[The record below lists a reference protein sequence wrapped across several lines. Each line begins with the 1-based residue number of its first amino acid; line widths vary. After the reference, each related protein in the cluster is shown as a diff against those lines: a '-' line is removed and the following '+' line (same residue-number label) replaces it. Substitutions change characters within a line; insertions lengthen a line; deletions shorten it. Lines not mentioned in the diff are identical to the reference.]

1 MTASVDV
8 AGQLK
13 QIGKDTLF
21 YGLGTVLQGFIS
33 FLLFPIYTRVLTQSD
48 FGAQDLVLTAVTILS
63 YFLILG
69 LDSGTARHYYDGE
82 TPEEKS
88 AVLSTWLLFELAAS
102 IPFTILLL
110 LFARPISALFF
121 NDPSLA
127 PYFRL
132 GVVALPVSMTVRVMT
147 LTLRLTFQAKK
158 FSLIVAFGALTQA
171 LTAILLVVVLH
182 MGVSGVFLAILASA
196 VMQLLVGLRFT
207 YANYHLAF
215 SGKLLKSML
224 AFGVPLVPASLS
236 IWILNNSNRYFLAHL
251 ANLNEIGLLGVGVR
265 VSNILTMLISAFL
278 TAWPPFA
285 YSLFKDMEVARHTY
299 AKILTYFLLA
309 TSFIA
314 AGLTVFGREVVI
326 VLATKTYETSVF
338 VLPWLLFSSIAWG
351 MVSIVGIGC
360 DSARKSYHYSIATIL
375 GALVT
380 TGLNILLIPLFN
392 IRGAA
397 AATMCGNIT
406 ALTYIFFT
414 GRHYLPIRFEFRKLA
429 TLVALFAFVAVATQ
443 RVDLL
448 FTQWQPTLLI
458 YKGLLFV
465 AFLLGLFLF
474 KVVTPAEVGAAVI
487 YLKSRLTFRKAAQ

>member
-8 AGQLK
+8 AGRLK

-102 IPFTILLL
+102 IPFTILLI
-110 LFARPISALFF
+110 LFARPISAWFF
-121 NDPSLA
+121 NDPNLA

-158 FSLIVAFGALTQA
+158 FSLIVAFGAFTQA

-207 YANYHLAF
+207 YANYRLAF

-224 AFGVPLVPASLS
+224 AFGVPLVPAVYRS
-236 IWILNNSNRYFLAHL
+236 
-251 ANLNEIGLLGVGVR
+251 GL
-265 VSNILTMLISAFL
+265 
-278 TAWPPFA
+278 
-285 YSLFKDMEVARHTY
+285 
-299 AKILTYFLLA
+299 
-309 TSFIA
+309 
-314 AGLTVFGREVVI
+314 
-326 VLATKTYETSVF
+326 
-338 VLPWLLFSSIAWG
+338 
-351 MVSIVGIGC
+351 
-360 DSARKSYHYSIATIL
+360 
-375 GALVT
+375 
-380 TGLNILLIPLFN
+380 
-392 IRGAA
+392 
-397 AATMCGNIT
+397 
-406 ALTYIFFT
+406 
-414 GRHYLPIRFEFRKLA
+414 
-429 TLVALFAFVAVATQ
+429 
-443 RVDLL
+443 
-448 FTQWQPTLLI
+448 
-458 YKGLLFV
+458 
-465 AFLLGLFLF
+465 
-474 KVVTPAEVGAAVI
+474 
-487 YLKSRLTFRKAAQ
+487 